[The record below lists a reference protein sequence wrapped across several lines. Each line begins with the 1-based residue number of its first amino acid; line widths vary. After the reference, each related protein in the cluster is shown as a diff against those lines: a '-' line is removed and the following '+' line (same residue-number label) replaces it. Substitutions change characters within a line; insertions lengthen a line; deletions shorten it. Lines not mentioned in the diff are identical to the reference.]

1 MKRKAH
7 MHPHHRGRR
16 WRRWGLLYI
25 VVVPAFAVIGLTIE
39 AAVNPGPRE
48 PQSLAPTAIP
58 TPPWATTSARP
69 KTHETHKAP
78 NTDRTRDA
86 AMTGPVQLV
95 QGQQLINGVYLGYPH
110 STTGAVSAAVEF
122 LATIGSTLDP
132 DRAAAV
138 MRMTADPTYSGAPG
152 QAAEGAIN
160 DRKSL
165 GLPASGPVPAGA
177 SLETEP
183 IEYQVRGVTT
193 SRVTVLL
200 LCDFVAAMPGGGT
213 QTTIGVFPVRLHW
226 TENDWS
232 ILPPKTTSY
241 ADLTAE
247 PGSPRAAQLGWQ
259 SLQPAG
265 GR

>member
-7 MHPHHRGRR
+7 MHPHNRGRR

-25 VVVPAFAVIGLTIE
+25 VGVLAFAVIGLTIE

-48 PQSLAPTAIP
+48 PQSLTPTAIP
-58 TPPWATTSARP
+58 TPLWATTPAQSPSPP
-69 KTHETHKAP
+69 KTHKAHAL
-78 NTDRTRDA
+78 TS
-86 AMTGPVQLV
+86 PVQLV

-138 MRMTADPTYSGAPG
+138 MRMTADPTYSNAPE
-152 QAAEGAIN
+152 QAAEGAVN

-165 GLPASGPVPAGA
+165 GLPASGSVPAGA

-183 IEYQVRGVTT
+183 IEYQVRSVTAH
-193 SRVTVLL
+193 RVTVLL
-200 LCDFVAAMPGGGT
+200 LCDFVATMPSGGT

-226 TENDWS
+226 TANDWK

-247 PGSPRAAQLGWQ
+247 PGSPQAAELGWY
-259 SLQPAG
+259 SLQPAR